1 MFLRPCYRLKNGKKH
16 AYWMLVE
23 SYRTERGPRQRVVAY
38 LGQMDPA
45 GRLGIQEAA
54 EGTPRSRQN
63 LLFESSEPHWVE
75 VDAISSAGTVRFFD
89 VSNAVCLLHL
99 RE

>member
-1 MFLRPCYRLKNGKKH
+1 
-16 AYWMLVE
+16 MLVE

-54 EGTPRSRQN
+54 EGTPRSGQK
-63 LLFESSEPHWVE
+63 LLFESTESQWVE
-75 VDAISSAGTVRFFD
+75 VDASRVHVVWEIR
-89 VSNAVCLLHL
+89 L
-99 RE
+99 RERAGGAVDVDERNVDGIPQPR